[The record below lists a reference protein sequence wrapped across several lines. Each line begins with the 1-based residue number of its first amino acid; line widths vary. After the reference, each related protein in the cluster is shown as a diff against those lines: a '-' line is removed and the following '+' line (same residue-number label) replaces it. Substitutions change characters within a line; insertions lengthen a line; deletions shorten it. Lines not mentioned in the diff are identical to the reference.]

1 MTLRPLSIL
10 VLGALAAG
18 CAQEPLNA
26 DVPSS
31 VEVLQAPADVPFG
44 PWLQGQRDQ
53 VAQLRTTAMQRYHDE
68 ELACWHRFAVNA
80 CLGDARQQRRATLDA
95 LRQKDL
101 ALNAAERE
109 QRTAERT
116 RELEQKRQGS
126 N

>member
-1 MTLRPLSIL
+1 MTLRPLLIL
-10 VLGALAAG
+10 LLGALAAG

-26 DVPSS
+26 DVPAS

-68 ELACWHRFAVNA
+68 ELACGHRFAVNA